1 MQSKGGANP
10 AFRYIFFNSIRVL
23 NPARVKKKDAAA
35 IGAKNHVTKM
45 PLYKTINFS
54 PTAQILVWEIT
65 ESFPELSGKV
75 VLKEKTQLR
84 LNKMKS
90 EMHQRAFLSVRM
102 LLKEAGYTDFEL
114 HYDEFGKPY
123 FLNGKHVSIT
133 HSHHFSAI
141 IISDKTVGIDIEM
154 QRQKITH
161 IADKFVNAAELHR
174 LKSFD
179 AQDYIKKLTV
189 KWGAK
194 EAIFKIRNEKGI
206 SFKNHIQVNPFEICD
221 KKTTATLE
229 MGNIKQQFSVHF
241 EELEN
246 FTLVY
251 AFEK

>member
-1 MQSKGGANP
+1 
-10 AFRYIFFNSIRVL
+10 
-23 NPARVKKKDAAA
+23 
-35 IGAKNHVTKM
+35 M

-54 PTAQILVWEIT
+54 PTTRILVWKIT
-65 ESFPELSGKV
+65 ESFEELLANV
-75 VLKEKTQLR
+75 VLKEKTMLR
-84 LNKMKS
+84 LHKMKS

-123 FLNGKHVSIT
+123 FLDGKHVSIT

-141 IISDKTVGIDIEM
+141 IISDETVGIDIEM
-154 QRQKITH
+154 QREKIIR
-161 IADKFVNAAELHR
+161 IADKFVNPTELNR

-179 AQDYIKKLTV
+179 LQDYIKKLTI

-206 SFKNHIQVNPFEICD
+206 SFKDHIQVNPFEIED
-221 KKTTATLE
+221 QKTTAILE
-229 MGNIKQQFSVHF
+229 LENIKQQFSIHF
-241 EELEN
+241 EEFEG

-251 AFEK
+251 AFEKI